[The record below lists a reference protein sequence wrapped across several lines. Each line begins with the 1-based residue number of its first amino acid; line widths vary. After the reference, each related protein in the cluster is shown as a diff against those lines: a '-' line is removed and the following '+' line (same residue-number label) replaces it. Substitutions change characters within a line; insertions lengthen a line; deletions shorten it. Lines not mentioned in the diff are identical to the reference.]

1 MIDTH
6 THIYTEEFDSDRSE
20 VISRA
25 QEAGITH
32 LILPNI
38 DLTSAELMLA
48 LHRDHP
54 NYTFLAWGLH
64 PTSVTANWQNDL
76 AAIRQYAT
84 VHPGIAIGE
93 VGLDYYWDIQYAE
106 EQKQAFTEQLEWA
119 AQTSLPVIIHQ
130 RKAFGD
136 VMNCLRQIGTRKV
149 TGIFHSFGEGKDELQ
164 EILDKTSF
172 MIGIN
177 GIVTFKNNHNLRSLL
192 KYIPLNRLVLETD
205 APYLTPVPHRGKR
218 NEPAYLRF
226 TAQCIADS
234 LDIPIDT
241 LTLQT
246 AYNSRTLFAI

>member
-6 THIYTEEFDSDRSE
+6 THIYAEEFDSDRGE
-20 VISRA
+20 VVARA
-25 QEAGITH
+25 QEAGVTH

-38 DLTSAELMLA
+38 DLTSAEPMLV
-48 LHRDHP
+48 LHR
-54 NYTFLAWGLH
+54 NYPDYTSLAWGLH
-64 PTSVTANWQNDL
+64 PTSVTSEWQSEL

-84 VHPGIAIGE
+84 LHPGIAIGE
-93 VGLDYYWDIQYAE
+93 VGLDFYWDTQYAE

-119 AQTSLPVIIHQ
+119 VQTSLPVIIHQ

-136 VMNCLRQIGTRKV
+136 VMNCLQQVGAQKV
-149 TGIFHSFGEGKDELQ
+149 TGIFHSFGEGLDELQ

-177 GIVTFKNNHNLRSLL
+177 GIVTFKNNHDLRNLL
-192 KYIPLNRLVLETD
+192 KHIPLNRLVLETD
-205 APYLTPVPHRGKR
+205 APYLTPMPHRGKR

-234 LDIPIDT
+234 LDISIDT

-246 AYNSRTLFAI
+246 AYNSRILFAI